1 MAYTEIKERK
11 AKKYYYRVRSIRKGS
26 KVLKKRIYLGGD
38 LSKEGLLMREQSA
51 DRKLNT
57 AKNKIQLESIN
68 KFMPKIRKILIK
80 NNIKKAGI
88 FGSYVRG
95 EQKKNSDIDILIK
108 PAKNMGFRFF
118 GLQLDLEEKLGKKVD
133 LLSYKWIHPSL
144 KQKILKE
151 EIRII

>member
-118 GLQLDLEEKLGKKVD
+118 GLQLDLEEKISKRVD

>member
-1 MAYTEIKERK
+1 MAYTEIKERNE
-11 AKKYYYRVRSIRKGS
+11 KKYYYRVRSIRKGN
-26 KVLKKRIYLGGD
+26 KVLKKRIYLGRN
-38 LSKEGLLMREQSA
+38 LSKEKLLMQEQSA
-51 DRKLNT
+51 DRRLNIT
-57 AKNKIQLESIN
+57 KNKIWLESIN
-68 KFMPKIRKILIK
+68 KFIPKIKKVLMK

-88 FGSYVRG
+88 FGSYARG

-118 GLQLDLEEKLGKKVD
+118 GLQLDLEEKISKRVD